1 MIRFTLIV
9 LFVFVAVGCGNQ
21 QESAPVTEST
31 GDTGDHSDGLTHDHD
46 EGDAH
51 SHADGTTHDHDGG
64 GDGQGGGGGD
74 GRPNKFDTT
83 KFPRGMGDVVV
94 PFAVT
99 FNTLACV
106 SKPPRGLSD
115 GSATRRI
122 SCPVT
127 SATP

>member
-64 GDGQGGGGGD
+64 GDGQGGGGG
-74 GRPNKFDTT
+74 
-83 KFPRGMGDVVV
+83 
-94 PFAVT
+94 
-99 FNTLACV
+99 TLASVWHHWFPECQR
-106 SKPPRGLSD
+106 RGSYS
-115 GSATRRI
+115 GRCCFSRVRRRGH
-122 SCPVT
+122 
-127 SATP
+127 A